1 MSSLFG
7 KKKDLKEEMRD
18 QNKVLRSA
26 QRDIDRDKVQME
38 REKKRIELEIKKA
51 AKEGNKQACTVLAKQ
66 LINMRKA
73 ENRQVQASSR
83 IAGVK
88 TQTQVMASN
97 VKMAEAM
104 KKTTDTMVNMNKLQ
118 DPMKTAQIMKEFQA
132 QNMKMEM
139 SDEMINDT
147 LDGVLEGSDDEAEGD
162 AIVNKVLDEIGI
174 EMTGKLINAPTP
186 GKNNPGTS
194 LATNDDDLVDD
205 KDIQDMLSKLKA

>member
-104 KKTTDTMVNMNKLQ
+104 KKTTDTMVSMNKLQ